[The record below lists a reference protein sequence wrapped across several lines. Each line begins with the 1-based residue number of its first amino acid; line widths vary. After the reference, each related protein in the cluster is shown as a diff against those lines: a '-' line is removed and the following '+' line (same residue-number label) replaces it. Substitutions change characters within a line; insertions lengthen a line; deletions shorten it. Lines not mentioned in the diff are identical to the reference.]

1 MYATI
6 AFVILV
12 IVGFVV
18 LKLTEKQID
27 RVIDE
32 AFDGFD
38 NYDNLN
44 G

>member
-1 MYATI
+1 MYTTI
-6 AFVILV
+6 FLFSLVVIA
-12 IVGFVV
+12 FVV